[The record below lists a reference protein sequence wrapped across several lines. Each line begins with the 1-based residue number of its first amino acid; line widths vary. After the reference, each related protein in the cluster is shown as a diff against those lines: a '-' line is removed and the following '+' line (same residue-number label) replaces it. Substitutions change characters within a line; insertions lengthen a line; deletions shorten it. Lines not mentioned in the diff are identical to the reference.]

1 MGQLISAQNKKKHI
15 NAYQCNYNEVKS
27 IVPLYNLTT
36 GDFLGLS
43 TTLAYIILRVDVDEV
58 FPSFGFNSEKSK
70 VLLCSAKDKIL
81 NAFPSTAFKKHY
93 HNVFSIIYYQPQIK
107 KRKITSVETTL
118 IQIQLIV
125 NTKTSKIF
133 LQEKKNFFPYHLH
146 LKNDE

>member
-118 IQIQLIV
+118 I
-125 NTKTSKIF
+125 
-133 LQEKKNFFPYHLH
+133 
-146 LKNDE
+146 